1 MAVNITGTGF
11 VYKKKQLFDISMC
24 NPADDMVKNN
34 YRSAACKTGFNQSR
48 PELVGMDIKMADIDV
63 ISVTPMED
71 ERMKASN
78 FKTYRR
84 GRKWKLFDNSVANGY
99 VDDGMA
105 KTFHEKL
112 ETFEQNC
119 KKSSTENQLK
129 RMFQKN
135 PASGRQNGSHMT
147 VCKRGN
153 ALSKWNSLPS
163 FVEPGSME
171 VEKPDIETTW
181 CPETRSDFEATGRY
195 TLKKQN
201 WAARFSHRLSLIR
214 HKLES
219 HCSSDKQDAMQRQ
232 MRYPFGGS
240 SSVIDLGAEKSGKD
254 QLSSESTDMD
264 GSEDKSFCSIP
275 LWSKWDS
282 NGMEHLHGRSLV
294 GGDYLDDAGEITET
308 KGEHF
313 NYGSKV
319 LT

>member
-11 VYKKKQLFDISMC
+11 VYKKKQIFGISMS
-24 NPADDMVKNN
+24 NPTDEVMKNS
-34 YRSAACKTGFNQSR
+34 YKSTLCETGFNQSQ
-48 PELVGMDIKMADIDV
+48 PELIGMDIKMADIDR
-63 ISVTPMED
+63 ISVMPMED
-71 ERMKASN
+71 ERMKARN

-112 ETFEQNC
+112 ETFEKNC
-119 KKSSTENQLK
+119 KKSSTEIQIK

-135 PASGRQNGSHMT
+135 PAGGRQNGSHMT

-163 FVEPGSME
+163 FVESGSTE
-171 VEKPDIETTW
+171 DKPDIERTW

-201 WAARFSHRLSLIR
+201 WAARFSHRLNLIR
-214 HKLES
+214 QKLES
-219 HCSSDKQDAMQRQ
+219 RCSSDKQDMTQSQ

-240 SSVIDLGAEKSGKD
+240 SSVIDQEAGKAGKD
-254 QLSSESTDMD
+254 QWSVQCANLGDYCADESE
-264 GSEDKSFCSIP
+264 GKSFRSIP
-275 LWSKWDS
+275 LWDKWDRS
-282 NGMEHLHGRSLV
+282 GMEHLYGRSLV
-294 GGDYLDDAGEITET
+294 GGDYLDDAGEINET
-308 KGEHF
+308 KGEHLW
-313 NYGSKV
+313 K
-319 LT
+319 